1 MHFPNPFRYLA
12 VSLAIFL
19 MTPSVLPAQEK
30 VDEEHT
36 LYPIAIL
43 PFQERGRD
51 AADLGPQ
58 VTDLLFAKLV
68 ANPDMY
74 LIEREDIKKLFDEKE
89 LNLSGLVNPGQA
101 IQVGHLTGAKIIVTG
116 SVVIAGDSQYLVAK
130 VIGTETSRVL
140 GASAKGRIDD
150 DLDGLVQEL
159 AENVAT
165 TISERSSELVAKTVA
180 HANRIA
186 AIGEALG
193 KGKRPSVWI
202 EITERHVGQTTIDP
216 AAETEFALICKELG
230 FDVIDHKGG
239 NRNTAD
245 VLLVG
250 EGFSQFASRH
260 GNLISVKGRLEL
272 KALDRETGNVLA
284 IDRQVSLAVDLAEQ
298 IAGKAALQE
307 AAANIAGRLLPKI
320 VEPDKKTKK

>member
-1 MHFPNPFRYLA
+1 MPIHNPFGGLASTLA
-12 VSLAIFL
+12 VIL
-19 MTPSVLPAQEK
+19 MTVSVLPAQEEADDPLA
-30 VDEEHT
+30 VT
-36 LYPIAIL
+36 PVAIL

-51 AADLGPQ
+51 AAELGPQ

-74 LIEREDIKKLFDEKE
+74 LVEREDINKLLEEKE

-101 IQVGHLTGAKIIVTG
+101 VQVGHLTGAKIIVTG

-150 DLDGLVQEL
+150 DLDGLVEKL
-159 AENVAT
+159 AESVAL
-165 TISERSSELVAKTVA
+165 TISERASELIAKPVVPED
-180 HANRIA
+180 RIA
-186 AIGEALG
+186 AISKALG
-193 KGKRPSVWI
+193 DRKRPSVWI
-202 EITERHVGQTTIDP
+202 EITERHIGQATIDP
-216 AAETEFALICKELG
+216 AAETELASICRELG
-230 FDVIDHKGG
+230 FDVIDHKEG
-239 NRNTAD
+239 NRNSAD

-260 GNLISVKGRLEL
+260 GNLISVKGRVEL
-272 KALDRETGNVLA
+272 KAVNRETGKVLA
-284 IDRQVSLAVDLAEQ
+284 TDRQVSLAVDLAEQ
-298 IAGKAALQE
+298 VAGKAALQE

-320 VEPDKKTKK
+320 VELEQK

>member
-1 MHFPNPFRYLA
+1 MHVHNPFRY
-12 VSLAIFL
+12 VTGTLAIFL
-19 MTPSVLPAQEK
+19 MTVSVLPAQEK
-30 VDEEHT
+30 ADDQHAV
-36 LYPIAIL
+36 YPVAIL

-74 LIEREDIKKLFDEKE
+74 LVEREDINKLLEEKE

-101 IQVGHLTGAKIIVTG
+101 IQVGYLTGAKIIVTG

-130 VIGTETSRVL
+130 VIGTETSRVR

-150 DLDGLVQEL
+150 DLDELVEKL
-159 AENVAT
+159 AASVAT
-165 TISERSSELVAKTVA
+165 TISERASELIAKPVVLED
-180 HANRIA
+180 RIA
-186 AIGEALG
+186 AIGEKLG
-193 KGKRPSVWI
+193 KRKRPSVWI
-202 EITERHVGQTTIDP
+202 EITERHIGQATIDP
-216 AAETEFALICKELG
+216 AAETEFGLICKELG
-230 FDVIDHKGG
+230 FDVIDHKEGD
-239 NRNTAD
+239 RNTAD
-245 VLLVG
+245 VLVVG

-260 GNLISVKGRLEL
+260 GNLISVKGRVEL
-272 KALDRETGNVLA
+272 KATNRETGKLLA
-284 IDRQVSLAVDLAEQ
+284 SDRQVSLAVDLAEQ

-320 VEPDKKTKK
+320 VEPE

>member
-1 MHFPNPFRYLA
+1 MLDPSPFRCLA
-12 VSLAIFL
+12 VTQAIFL
-19 MTPSVLPAQEK
+19 LTVSVLPAQEK
-30 VDEEHT
+30 TDAPHAV
-36 LYPIAIL
+36 YPVAIL

-68 ANPDMY
+68 VNPDIY
-74 LIEREDIKKLFDEKE
+74 LVEREDINKLLEEKE

-101 IQVGHLTGAKIIVTG
+101 VQVGYLTGAKIIVTG

-150 DLDGLVQEL
+150 DLDDLVEKL
-159 AENVAT
+159 AASVAT
-165 TISERSSELVAKTVA
+165 TISERASELIAKTVVLED
-180 HANRIA
+180 RIA
-186 AIGEALG
+186 AIGEKLG
-193 KGKRPSVWI
+193 ERKRPSVWI
-202 EITERHVGQTTIDP
+202 EITERHIGQATIDP

-230 FDVIDHKGG
+230 FDVIDHKEG
-239 NRNTAD
+239 NRDTAD

-260 GNLISVKGRLEL
+260 GNLISVKGRVEL
-272 KALDRETGNVLA
+272 KATNRETGKLLA
-284 IDRQVSLAVDLAEQ
+284 SDRQVSLAVDLAEQ

-320 VEPDKKTKK
+320 VEPE